1 MHVHMDLQVSDL
13 LCLLHT
19 RGSEVKV
26 LGLLATQKPKTLVE
40 SDHRCGAAAPFD
52 CQLAT
57 VRQRGLLF
65 CLGRDLV
72 AQWSE
77 YVLKYLLVDSGV
89 GPVVI
94 DEGWV
99 SIVRL
104 AAHRCD
110 HVQVCIRTLRM
121 ITEQRF

>member
-13 LCLLHT
+13 LCLLHA

-26 LGLLATQKPKTLVE
+26 LGFLATQKPKTLVE

-57 VRQRGLLF
+57 VRQRGLVF
-65 CLGRDLV
+65 CLGQNLV
-72 AQWSE
+72 TQWPE
-77 YVLKYLLVDSGV
+77 YVLKHLPVVSDI
-89 GPVVI
+89 GPVVV

-99 SIVRL
+99 LVVRS
-104 AAHRCD
+104 AAHR
-110 HVQVCIRTLRM
+110 
-121 ITEQRF
+121 